1 MNRGAAKASFIE
13 PMLLLR
19 SGTLP
24 EGPRW
29 IYELKLDG
37 YHLAIKSGGS
47 VELRSRDNNDFTGKY
62 PAIAKA
68 LNRPPDESVLDGE
81 VVAFDESGRPSFN
94 MLQNH
99 RPGAAPVFYY
109 VFDVLVFGG
118 RNLTGEP
125 LDVRRALLQ
134 TKVLPKLGE
143 PIRHAA
149 ELRGSLHDLLP
160 AVRAYGF
167 EGLIAKRRDSL
178 TSPDSDPV
186 PGAKCASI
194 GGRNSWSAVTRRVL
208 GASMC

>member
-99 RPGAAPVFYY
+99 RPGAA
-109 VFDVLVFGG
+109 
-118 RNLTGEP
+118 RAAGEP
-125 LDVRRALLQ
+125 SRPASRCPRLWFRGPDRQ
-134 TKVLPKLGE
+134 
-143 PIRHAA
+143 AA
-149 ELRGSLHDLLP
+149 GQP
-160 AVRAYGF
+160 
-167 EGLIAKRRDSL
+167 
-178 TSPDSDPV
+178 
-186 PGAKCASI
+186 
-194 GGRNSWSAVTRRVL
+194 
-208 GASMC
+208 